1 MNTDSPTMHS
11 EHPVERAGGRL
22 NAVLDSLAAALA
34 LPCRLLRRAAH
45 YLESA
50 RRYTITARQLR
61 ALDDHTLRDIGVER
75 DEIAR
80 LASRLSLGR
89 PMDWS

>member
-1 MNTDSPTMHS
+1 MNTDSPTLHS
-11 EHPVERAGGRL
+11 EQPVARSGGGLNRA
-22 NAVLDSLAAALA
+22 LDGLAAALA
-34 LPCRLLRRAAH
+34 LPCRLMRRAAH

-50 RRYTITARQLR
+50 RRYSVTARQLR

-80 LASRLSLGR
+80 LAGRLSRGG